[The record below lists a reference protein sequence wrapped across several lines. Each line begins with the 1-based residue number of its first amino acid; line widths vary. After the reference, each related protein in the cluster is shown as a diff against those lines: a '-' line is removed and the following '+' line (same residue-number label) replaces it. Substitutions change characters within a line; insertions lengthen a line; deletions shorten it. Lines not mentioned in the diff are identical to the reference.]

1 MNSSSLDCSG
11 SSWGVPCRG
20 DVAVGEGVLV
30 CPGVASGDGVR
41 FGVGVFRV
49 GVARILGWGVTCCL
63 SWTVTAAVSAGG
75 DVGLSIVSG
84 SGTALQEDSRGVANS
99 SQNEINNSGDD
110 PVRKCVR
117 LMKAMLKSIQSGVT
131 NYR

>member
-1 MNSSSLDCSG
+1 
-11 SSWGVPCRG
+11 
-20 DVAVGEGVLV
+20 VGEGVLV
-30 CPGVASGDGVR
+30 CPGVVSGDGVR

-49 GVARILGWGVTCCL
+49 GVVRILGWRVTCCL
-63 SWTVTAAVSAGG
+63 SWTVTAVVSAGG

-84 SGTALQEDSRGVANS
+84 SGTALQEDSRDVANS
-99 SQNEINNSGDD
+99 SQNEINNIGDE
-110 PVRKCVR
+110 PVRKSVR